1 MNAIRLILAAPFLSL
16 TLTVGAIA
24 AETTAEKELEAA
36 AFATSQ
42 SPTQEQEEKAVVEKM
57 ERDDTKSEGAS
68 GTPDA
73 SAQPAPTS
81 GRAGSN

>member
-1 MNAIRLILAAPFLSL
+1 MNAIHLILAAPLLSL

-36 AFATSQ
+36 TFATSQ

-57 ERDDTKSEGAS
+57 EQDDTKAEGES
-68 GTPDA
+68 GAARESD
-73 SAQPAPTS
+73 QPGGA
-81 GRAGSN
+81 RAK